1 MSGPIV
7 VGVDSSDATTAVRV
21 GVSLARRTRRELV
34 LVHVVEDPPAF
45 PYGSARAREL
55 QRRALLAEG
64 TRLLADVA
72 EQAEATGARALV
84 EVGQPVGGLTA
95 VVRTL
100 DADLLVLGSHR
111 RRWLTRLLGRG
122 IAAQL
127 VAHSPCPVVVTPAS
141 GRGPAFTG
149 RGPLLLGADGTRSA
163 NRATEVAA
171 WLGQQL
177 DRPVLPVCV
186 NATQS
191 LPSSVVRFGSGDRV
205 AAAPLA
211 EIARRAGSPMMV
223 VGTAGGSWLSGS
235 VAQRLIASPRVPVLV
250 VPPPAPVA
258 EQPLAHAA

>member
-1 MSGPIV
+1 MSAPII
-7 VGVDSSDATTAVRV
+7 VGVDRSDATTAVEL

-34 LVHVVEDPPAF
+34 LVHVVEDGPAF
-45 PYGSARAREL
+45 PYGSVRAREL

-72 EQAEATGARALV
+72 ERAGATGARALV
-84 EVGQPVGGLTA
+84 EIGQPVERLTA
-95 VVRTL
+95 VARTL
-100 DADLLVLGSHR
+100 NAELLVLGSR
-111 RRWLTRLLGRG
+111 RRTWLTRLLGGG
-122 IAAQL
+122 IAARL
-127 VAHSPCPVVVTPAS
+127 VAESPVPVVVAPARS
-141 GRGPAFTG
+141 RGGAFTG

-163 NRATEVAA
+163 NRATAVAA
-171 WLGQQL
+171 RLGQQL
-177 DRPVLPVCV
+177 DRPVLPVAI

-191 LPSSVVRFGSGDRV
+191 LPRSVVRFGSGGSD

-211 EIARRAGSPMMV
+211 EIAQRAGSPLMV